1 MREEIMKKMLAALCG
16 LMVLAAG
23 QALAQDKE
31 KLSIAALRF
40 VSSSPIFIAQDKGYF
55 AAEGLDVEIKFF
67 EAAQPIA
74 VATAGGDTDLGITG
88 FTGGFYNLA
97 GKGALKVIAAQSREE
112 PGYDFVAYVVNQKAF
127 DAGFKSVAQF
137 PGKTVGITTVGST
150 FHYNLGK
157 LAEKRNFKLEDVQL
171 KPLQSIPNVMAA
183 LKGAQVDA
191 VLLPANNAYALE
203 KEGAGK
209 IIGWVHQETPW
220 QLGGLFANTK
230 VVETRRAAV
239 EKFVRAYQ
247 KACADYAEGLLQ
259 KDAQGQRIF
268 GPKADELIAIIQ
280 KYVEPKP
287 SVEQVKGSASY
298 IDPQGRLLVNDIYS
312 QVRWYQ
318 ANGMV
323 DKTVDTSKILD
334 LTFVK
339 GHLDLPKR

>member
-1 MREEIMKKMLAALCG
+1 MKKLLAAFCG
-16 LMVLAAG
+16 LTLLASAVVAAP
-23 QALAQDKE
+23 ALAQGKE

-40 VSSSPIFIAQDKGYF
+40 VSSSPIFIAKERGYF
-55 AAEGLDVEIKFF
+55 DAEGLDVEIKFF

-97 GKGALKVIAAQSREE
+97 GKGAVKVIAAQSREE
-112 PGYDFVAYVVNQKAF
+112 PGYDFIAYVVNAKAY
-127 DAGFKSVAQF
+127 DAGFKSVTQF

-157 LAEKRNFKLEDVQL
+157 LAEKRGFKLEDVQL

-230 VVETRRAAV
+230 VIETRREAV
-239 EKFVRAYQ
+239 AKFVRAYQ
-247 KACADYAEGLLQ
+247 KATADYAEAMLQ
-259 KDAQGQRIF
+259 RDASGKRVF
-268 GPKADELIAIIQ
+268 GEKADALIEIIQ

-287 SVEQVKGSASY
+287 SPEQVKGSASY
-298 IDPQGRLLVNDIYS
+298 IDPQGRLLVGDIYS

-323 DKTVDTSKILD
+323 DKSVEPAKILD
-334 LTFVK
+334 LGFVQ
-339 GHLDLPKR
+339 GHFDVPK

>member
-1 MREEIMKKMLAALCG
+1 MRKLLAAFCG
-16 LMVLAAG
+16 LTLLASAFAVG
-23 QALAQDKE
+23 PALAQGKE

-40 VSSSPIFIAQDKGYF
+40 VSSSPIFIAKERGYF
-55 AAEGLDVEIKFF
+55 DAEGLDVEIKFF

-97 GKGALKVIAAQSREE
+97 GKGAVKVIAAQSREE
-112 PGYDFVAYVVNQKAF
+112 PGYDFVAYVVNAKAY
-127 DAGFKSVAQF
+127 DAGFKSVTQF

-157 LAEKRNFKLEDVQL
+157 LAEKRGFKLEDVQL
-171 KPLQSIPNVMAA
+171 KPLQSIPKVMAA

-203 KEGAGK
+203 KEGAGR

-230 VVETRRAAV
+230 AIETRREAV
-239 EKFVRAYQ
+239 AKFVRAYQ
-247 KACADYAEGLLQ
+247 KATADYAEAMLQ
-259 KDAQGQRIF
+259 RDASGKRVF
-268 GPKADELIAIIQ
+268 GEKADALIEIIQ

-287 SVEQVKGSASY
+287 SPEQVKGSASY
-298 IDPQGRLLVNDIYS
+298 IDPQGRLLVGDIYS

-323 DKTVDTSKILD
+323 DKSVEPAKILD
-334 LTFVK
+334 LGFVQ
-339 GHLDLPKR
+339 GHFDVPK